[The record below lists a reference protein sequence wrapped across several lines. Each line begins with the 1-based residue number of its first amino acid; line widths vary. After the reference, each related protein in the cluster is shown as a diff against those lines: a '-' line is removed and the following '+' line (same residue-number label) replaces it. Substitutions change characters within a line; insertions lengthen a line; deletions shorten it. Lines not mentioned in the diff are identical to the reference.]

1 MKNKPWLIWFMFK
14 KGLVSGNKAITQGL
28 GYEDSNRIVWPFAI
42 VLIITGDTSWI

>member
-1 MKNKPWLIWFMFK
+1 
-14 KGLVSGNKAITQGL
+14 L